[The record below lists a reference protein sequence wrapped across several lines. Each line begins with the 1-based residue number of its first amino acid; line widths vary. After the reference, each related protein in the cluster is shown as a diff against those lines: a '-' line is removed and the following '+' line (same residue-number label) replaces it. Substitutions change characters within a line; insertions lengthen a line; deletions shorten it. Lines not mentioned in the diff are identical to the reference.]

1 MKINLK
7 NIFFLKIIIIVFYIY
22 LNIYNLKEKN
32 EQNSYVMKTLYDN
45 YYKNGL
51 NIKNISA
58 VEEVF
63 TNKNLYITDSKISPE
78 YIKLIKTINSP
89 SEPFKNISLNKNIDI
104 DTRIFE
110 NRDKISKIDYYNLC
124 QSGQL
129 IEKIKKK
136 FNNPLISIIVPSF
149 NKEKEIIVSIRSI
162 QNQSFKNIEIIIV
175 DDFSSDNSREIYNY
189 LQQTDSRIRIFYHLK
204 NLGVWR
210 TRLDGFLYSR
220 GNYIIF
226 FDAGDLYAD
235 NYVLEDSYDIMRKY
249 NLDSFRFAFE
259 MIKIKNNTIYY
270 SQNFTFKTPNKII
283 LGYKKYDVNWYT
295 HGTIWNRM
303 IKKNIIFKSLELID
317 SYIINAYKNLWEDRW
332 WNTLTNINSYR
343 NVFINRIGY
352 IYIKRPKGEGSLKL
366 KNKKEKNK
374 TLQEFIYFWLFDF
387 QMSPKKSNKKNIIK
401 MLRKYKSR
409 NNKHNLNF
417 SYLTDFTIFH
427 YLLQLLLNDPYVDN
441 SDKIFIKQLLFP
453 NNSHF

>member
-1 MKINLK
+1 MN
-7 NIFFLKIIIIVFYIY
+7 NY
-22 LNIYNLKEKN
+22 LNISNLNKKN
-32 EQNSYVMKTLYDN
+32 EQNSYAMKTLYDN

-51 NIKNISA
+51 NIKNIST

-89 SEPFKNISLNKNIDI
+89 NEPFKNISSNKNIHI

-110 NRDKISKIDYYNLC
+110 KRDKISKNDYYNLC

-136 FNNPLISIIVPSF
+136 FKNPFISIIVPSF
-149 NKEKEIIVSIRSI
+149 NKEKEIIGSIRSI
-162 QNQSFKNIEIIIV
+162 QNQSLKNIEIIIV

-220 GNYIIF
+220 GYYIIF

-259 MIKIKNNTIYY
+259 MIRIKNNTIYY
-270 SQNFTFKTPNKII
+270 SKKFTFETPNKII
-283 LGYKKYDVNWYT
+283 LGYKNYNVNWYT

-303 IKKNIIFKSLELID
+303 IKKSIIFKSLELID

-343 NVFINRIGY
+343 NMFINRIGY
-352 IYIKRPKGEGSLKL
+352 IYIKSPKGEGHIKSN
-366 KNKKEKNK
+366 NKKEKNK
-374 TLQEFIYFWLFDF
+374 SLQEFIYFWLFDF
-387 QMSPKKSNKKNIIK
+387 QVSPKKSNKKNIIK
-401 MLRKYKSR
+401 MLKKFKSGD
-409 NNKHNLNF
+409 NKINHNLNF

-427 YLLQLLLNDPYVDN
+427 HLLQLLLNDPYVDN
-441 SDKIFIKQLLFP
+441 SDKIFIKKLLFP
-453 NNSHF
+453 NNTHF